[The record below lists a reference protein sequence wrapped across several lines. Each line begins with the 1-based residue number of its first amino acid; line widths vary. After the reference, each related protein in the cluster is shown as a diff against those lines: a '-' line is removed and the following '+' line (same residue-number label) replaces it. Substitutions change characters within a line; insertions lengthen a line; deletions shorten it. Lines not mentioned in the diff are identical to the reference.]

1 MFANICNQW
10 VNSYVIPRGSGQQW
24 PTMGNWPIRS
34 SELAN
39 CRWGCHGQ
47 IGMHCNQ
54 RSNGH
59 KTQTQALWATQERN
73 GRLSFRT
80 GASNLRFLGENPTCT
95 TDCDIRCAS
104 HPGDSLEVFE
114 KSTPRTYEVLT
125 NDQLRINQPS
135 SGNRVVL
142 RIKSPKT
149 LKNLGPYRT
158 GWASRT
164 APGQKQWLLDIGDF
178 VENIKPHEAKKMAG
192 ENVKVMKLDER
203 SKTQVGNVR
212 AFPVT
217 LSTDE
222 LGMAQDIF

>member
-1 MFANICNQW
+1 MDKLECIATNGQT
-10 VNSYVIPRGSGQQW
+10 VIRLKHKPSGQ
-24 PTMGNWPIRS
+24 PKR
-34 SELAN
+34 
-39 CRWGCHGQ
+39 
-47 IGMHCNQ
+47 GMEGYHFE
-54 RSNGH
+54 
-59 KTQTQALWATQERN
+59 QEHLIY
-73 GRLSFRT
+73 GFW
-80 GASNLRFLGENPTCT
+80 GENPTCT